1 MSVARLLPKRGG
13 GNGRP
18 SPVSETGVTNDV
30 SYGEQIILFA
40 APRKF
45 GSGWNFKHPFYPWSD
60 RLPARR
66 LQEIA
71 REPNKKHPEEKA
83 KDDLEAQQKKEKAQ

>member
-71 REPNKKHPEEKA
+71 REPNKKHPEEIQSGGA
-83 KDDLEAQQKKEKAQ
+83 EGGRRSD